1 DLDGDGDLDVNSF
14 NAVHPGSDALRGTS
28 IRVASVDF
36 NVASVGSATAMNLI
50 TFRWSNGDSVWLES
64 GQLTTGT
71 PLILWDSMVEVRGTT
86 TPEPA
91 TSLAA
96 AAAALSF
103 VSLRRRRD

>member
-1 DLDGDGDLDVNSF
+1 VELLDIETL
-14 NAVHPGSDALRGTS
+14 PIDAEL
-28 IRVASVDF
+28 
-36 NVASVGSATAMNLI
+36 
-50 TFRWSNGDSVWLES
+50 
-64 GQLTTGT
+64 LT
-71 PLILWDSMVEVRGTT
+71 RGTT